1 MWHLYLS
8 SVTTWLGLVMWLSV
22 APFPMVITNEVLT
35 PFASTTTNL
44 GLVTDL
50 LGWRKNTGREFTVN
64 NLPVFGCSGWIRG

>member
-1 MWHLYLS
+1 VALVLIVCHNLAGS
-8 SVTTWLGLVMWLSV
+8 RSVVKRGTFSDGDHKRGLD
-22 APFPMVITNEVLT
+22 PICQHDDI
-35 PFASTTTNL
+35 NL